1 MTLGCIDVARTTK
14 ILILDCTV
22 PSTAMWIQKV
32 AVSSGRKTAMAMFSA
47 DVLVLSLGEASF
59 QGYVICNTTLA
70 LFLGTPSHETTIGED

>member
-1 MTLGCIDVARTTK
+1 MAIY
-14 ILILDCTV
+14 LIEV
-22 PSTAMWIQKV
+22 
-32 AVSSGRKTAMAMFSA
+32 SA